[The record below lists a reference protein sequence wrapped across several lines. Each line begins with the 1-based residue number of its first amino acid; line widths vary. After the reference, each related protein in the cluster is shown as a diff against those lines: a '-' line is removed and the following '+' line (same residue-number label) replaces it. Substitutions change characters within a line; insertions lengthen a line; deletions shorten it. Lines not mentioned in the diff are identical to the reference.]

1 MDASVGTAVT
11 RHHLVR
17 AEDVELTPALP
28 DRSRGLTRAVL
39 VGGATGSVHT
49 GLMLVRLEDGHVD
62 SHLHSFESS
71 FYVLTGNP
79 VLYLDGR
86 GLRLEPDA
94 CGAIPVGVP
103 HAFRSEGRAEWIEML
118 SPRPRGRGEAISIQR
133 ASPSQRQACAMPTG
147 IAPHASGS
155 RRRPR
160 PSR

>member
-11 RHHLVR
+11 RYHLFR

-28 DRSRGLTRAVL
+28 DHSRGLTRAVL
-39 VGGATGSVHT
+39 VGGATGAVHT

-62 SHLHSFESS
+62 NHAHSFESS
-71 FYVLTGNP
+71 FYVLAGNP

-103 HAFRSEGRAEWIEML
+103 HAWRCAGEARWIEM
-118 SPRPRGRGEAISIQR
+118 
-133 ASPSQRQACAMPTG
+133 ASP
-147 IAPHASGS
+147 
-155 RRRPR
+155 RPR